1 MNRIILITCLA
12 ILTSANLSAAP
23 DLNKAAADACKCLER
38 PNAELAVISKTMKKA
53 QKSGDMAQL
62 LESRKQMMEILLASA
77 KCLTDLSSNYPEIDQ
92 SDELKSQVL
101 EITNKMCPIPGLQQ

>member
-23 DLNKAAADACKCLER
+23 NLDKAAADACKCLEG
-38 PNAELAVISKTMKKA
+38 PNAKLAVISKTMKTA
-53 QKSGDMAQL
+53 QKAGDMSL
-62 LESRKQMMEILLASA
+62 LQESRQQMMAILQASA
-77 KCLTDLSSNYPEIDQ
+77 KCFADLSSNYPEIDQ

-101 EITNKMCPIPGLQQ
+101 ELTNKMCPIPGLQQ